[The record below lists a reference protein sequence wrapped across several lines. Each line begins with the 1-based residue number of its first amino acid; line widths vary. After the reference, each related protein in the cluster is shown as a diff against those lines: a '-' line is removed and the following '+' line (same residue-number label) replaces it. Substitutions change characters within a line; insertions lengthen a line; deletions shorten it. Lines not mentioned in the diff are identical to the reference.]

1 MAPAPAAT
9 THGTQL
15 PPEPLRLPLEL
26 WDRQYVRS
34 TAGLSLARKVGWKLP
49 DTITH
54 NEARHLAGRLLT
66 NGFASLF
73 RPLIDL

>member
-1 MAPAPAAT
+1 MAPAPAVT

-34 TAGLSLARKVGWKLP
+34 TAGLSLARKVRRKLP
-49 DTITH
+49 DTITRD
-54 NEARHLAGRLLT
+54 EARHLTRELLT

-73 RPLIDL
+73 GSLIDP